1 MSDQKEIPRA
11 ELSLKYMAWDVK
23 QLSKNVEKLVN
34 MADSYFTFLREEAAK
49 KASPEKKAAKY
60 SQEEIPF

>member
-11 ELSLKYMAWDVK
+11 ELSLKYIAWDVK

-34 MADSYFTFLREEAAK
+34 SLDGYFTYLREQAVAKAAPVK
-49 KASPEKKAAKY
+49 KAEKY
-60 SQEEIPF
+60 HQEEIPF

>member
-23 QLSKNVEKLVN
+23 QIAKNLEKLVTSMDN
-34 MADSYFTFLREEAAK
+34 YFTHLRDEAVAK
-49 KASPEKKAAKY
+49 ANPVKKIDKY
-60 SQEEIPF
+60 NQEEIPF